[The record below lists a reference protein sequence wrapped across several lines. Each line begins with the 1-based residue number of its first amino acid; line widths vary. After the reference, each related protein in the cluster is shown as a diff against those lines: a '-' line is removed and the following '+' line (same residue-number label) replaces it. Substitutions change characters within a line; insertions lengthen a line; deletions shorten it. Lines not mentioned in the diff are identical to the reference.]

1 MRRIRV
7 ALSRAGAF
15 TQVKFLINRYIP
27 ELNYSFIHFSQKF
40 YMMRSS
46 SSLSVFKYPLQARN
60 KDAHREELFV
70 FLCKVEKKLYVQ
82 LIRITLKR

>member
-1 MRRIRV
+1 
-7 ALSRAGAF
+7 
-15 TQVKFLINRYIP
+15 
-27 ELNYSFIHFSQKF
+27 
-40 YMMRSS
+40 MMRSS

-82 LIRITLKR
+82 LIRITLKRQFK